1 MESPTTDAFDGDQ
14 LIDFDEVMGMDIAPT
29 TVEINKDVDGEPA
42 EGTLGGRQVS
52 ATTQQSS
59 SESTSSGPVPFLT
72 GRLPLRLYL
81 TCDNQAFSKYQV
93 LVRQHIEFFE
103 SREEDLGVVQGRNKP
118 IQLGQ
123 GKRVQKPE
131 TSDLTTFSL

>member
-1 MESPTTDAFDGDQ
+1 MESPAFEDEQ
-14 LIDFDEVMGMDIAPT
+14 LIDFDEVMGMDAIPT
-29 TVEINKDVDGEPA
+29 TVEINTDVNGEPA

-59 SESTSSGPVPFLT
+59 SEGSSSGPVPVLT

-81 TCDNQAFSKYQV
+81 TCDNQAFSKYQI

-103 SREEDLGVVQGRNKP
+103 SREEDLGVIQGRNKP

-123 GKRVQKPE
+123 GKWIQPSEPE
-131 TSDLTTFSL
+131 YLTTFSL

>member
-1 MESPTTDAFDGDQ
+1 MESPTAEAFEDDQ
-14 LIDFDEVMGMDIAPT
+14 LIDFDEVMGMDVTPT
-29 TVEINKDVDGEPA
+29 IVEINKDVGEPA
-42 EGTLGGRQVS
+42 EGALGGRQVS

-59 SESTSSGPVPFLT
+59 SDGSTSGPVPFLT

-81 TCDNQAFSKYQV
+81 TCDNQAFSKYQI

-103 SREEDLGVVQGRNKP
+103 SREEDLGVIQGRNKP

-123 GKRVQKPE
+123 GKWIQPSEPE
-131 TSDLTTFSL
+131 YLTTFSL

>member
-1 MESPTTDAFDGDQ
+1 MESPTTEVLDDEQF
-14 LIDFDEVMGMDIAPT
+14 IDFDEVMGLDAAPT
-29 TVEINKDVDGEPA
+29 TVEMSKDGEPA
-42 EGTLGGRQVS
+42 EGALGGRQVS

-59 SESTSSGPVPFLT
+59 SDGSSGGPAPSLT

-123 GKRVQKPE
+123 GTWVHN
-131 TSDLTTFSL
+131 S

>member
-1 MESPTTDAFDGDQ
+1 MESPTFDDEQ
-14 LIDFDEVMGMDIAPT
+14 LIDFDEVMGTDVIPT
-29 TVEINKDVDGEPA
+29 TVEISTDVNGEPA

-59 SESTSSGPVPFLT
+59 SEGSSSGPVPVLT

-81 TCDNQAFSKYQV
+81 TCDNQAFSKYQI

-103 SREEDLGVVQGRNKP
+103 SREEDLGVIQGRNKP

-123 GKRVQKPE
+123 GKWIQP
-131 TSDLTTFSL
+131 SDTGYSTNFSL